1 MLHSR
6 ALHDWPALIVSVNT
20 NSIARFKWGLGTFS
34 KCALVKFML
43 HIIALTNEFLYLK
56 RFYAALNLEFFLVL
70 LTKEC
75 NLCLVYLIGNR
86 KKIHSTY
93 IRPYFCSG
101 YPLDRTASHFET
113 RIILFKQCIIWLVH
127 MVISIFD
134 AAHSELFLKLYFG
147 NWSTYNLCYFYV
159 WNMLDN
165 FWKIHPPKSAKK
177 EPRLAK

>member
-1 MLHSR
+1 MKKNMLNYELPSGILYQVPKDI
-6 ALHDWPALIVSVNT
+6 LHGHCSLKFGEDW
-20 NSIARFKWGLGTFS
+20 
-34 KCALVKFML
+34 
-43 HIIALTNEFLYLK
+43 
-56 RFYAALNLEFFLVL
+56 FLVL